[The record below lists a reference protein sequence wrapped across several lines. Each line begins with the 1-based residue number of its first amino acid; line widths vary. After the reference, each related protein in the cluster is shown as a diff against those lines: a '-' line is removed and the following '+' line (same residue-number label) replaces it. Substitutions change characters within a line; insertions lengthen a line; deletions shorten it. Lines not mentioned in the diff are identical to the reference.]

1 MDAIKKAIGELSLE
15 EWNILYRWAIREE
28 SVRREK
34 EAIREE
40 LIREILSG
48 VDNDTPVDQPS
59 EPSDGLPDDSGVNTP
74 DKGSE
79 ASEGDTD
86 DDSA

>member
-15 EWNILYRWAIREE
+15 EWNVLYRWAIREE

-34 EAIREE
+34 EAVREE
-40 LIREILSG
+40 LIREILSEAASG
-48 VDNDTPVDQPS
+48 TPTDPSS
-59 EPSDGLPDDSGVNTP
+59 EPFDGLPDDSEVNTP
-74 DKGSE
+74 EKDSE

>member
-28 SVRREK
+28 SARREK
-34 EAIREE
+34 EAVREE
-40 LIREILSG
+40 LIREILSEAAS
-48 VDNDTPVDQPS
+48 DTPVDPPS
-59 EPSDGLPDDSGVNTP
+59 EPSDGLAEDSGVNTLES
-74 DKGSE
+74 GSKP
-79 ASEGDTD
+79 SEGDTD